1 MSAGPGRFSMALAV
15 AVLACSE
22 PHGTSPP
29 PAGPEPDAAPP
40 SVSPDAAVPRDL
52 AADQAADASSP
63 QPVPDAEATPDLAT
77 PIDVPAAPAAIL
89 IYTRADAFVHDSRGV
104 AAMAIKKALAPLGI
118 TATISEDPALITAEK
133 LAPLGG
139 VVLIDNTGKPF
150 GDPGT
155 AGIAALGA
163 FVRGGRGLVGIHA
176 ASSGY
181 DGVPAYIGLIGGHFN
196 EHPGGVRL
204 GHCQPMGNFP
214 SVAKLP
220 ATFSLVDEFYVFDQY
235 NDANLVDLRCDAL
248 GSPTKL
254 PIAWHRQEGQGRVFY
269 TALGHGAEEWADPK
283 VLDDHVIPGILWALN
298 RMP

>member
-1 MSAGPGRFSMALAV
+1 MSAGPGRFSIALAV

-22 PHGTSPP
+22 PHGSAPP

-40 SVSPDAAVPRDL
+40 APSPDAAVPRDL
-52 AADQAADASSP
+52 AADQAADASPP
-63 QPVPDAEATPDLAT
+63 QPVPDAEAAPDLAAAV
-77 PIDVPAAPAAIL
+77 DVPAAPAAIL
-89 IYTRADAFVHDSRGV
+89 IYTRADAFVHDSRGA

-235 NDANLVDLRCDAL
+235 NAANLVDLRCDAL

>member
-1 MSAGPGRFSMALAV
+1 MSDGFRRFSTLLALAT
-15 AVLACSE
+15 LACGQAPE
-22 PHGTSPP
+22 AP
-29 PAGPEPDAAPP
+29 PAPAPDAEGPAPVADAAAADRAPGPAADSASTPDLGPSPDLAAGAEAAPPDPDAASGP
-40 SVSPDAAVPRDL
+40 AAV
-52 AADQAADASSP
+52 
-63 QPVPDAEATPDLAT
+63 
-77 PIDVPAAPAAIL
+77 L
-89 IYTRADAFVHDSRGV
+89 IYTRADAFVHDSRGA
-104 AAMAIKKALAPLGI
+104 AAMAIKKALAPLGV
-118 TATISEDPALITAEK
+118 TATISEDPGLISTEK
-133 LAPLGG
+133 LAPLAG

-155 AGIAALGA
+155 AAIAALGA
-163 FVRGGRGLVGIHA
+163 FVRGGHGLVGIHA

-204 GHCQPMGNFP
+204 GHCQPMGTFA

-220 ATFSLVDEFYVFDQY
+220 PTFALVDEFYVFDQY

-283 VLDDHVIPGILWALN
+283 ILDDHVIPGILWALN
-298 RMP
+298 RGP